1 MERLTRH
8 FSRISLAIHS
18 FLAPDLRLF
27 TLVRRGAGWAAGG
40 ARTRPATESGGRTMY
55 PNTNPAAVVGVF
67 DDYRQ
72 AEQAIQELRR
82 SGFRDDEIGI
92 LSRTTHMSETGIVND
107 PTHSRWEEGAGI
119 GAAAGAITGTGL
131 GLAVAAGLIP
141 GVGPVIVGGALAA
154 LLASAGA
161 GAAVGTVLGALI
173 GLGIPEEESQF
184 YESEFKAGRTLVTV
198 RAGSRNEDARPI
210 LTRFGA
216 HEPATSGA
224 AFGSGVEAT
233 PY

>member
-1 MERLTRH
+1 MM
-8 FSRISLAIHS
+8 S
-18 FLAPDLRLF
+18 
-27 TLVRRGAGWAAGG
+27 
-40 ARTRPATESGGRTMY
+40 

-72 AEQAIQELRR
+72 AEAAIGELRHA
-82 SGFRDDEIGI
+82 GFRDDEIGI
-92 LSRTTHMSETGIVND
+92 LSRTVTANETGVVND
-107 PTHSRWEEGAGI
+107 PTQSRWEEGAGI

-141 GVGPVIVGGALAA
+141 GAGPVIAGGALAA

-184 YESEFKAGRTLVTV
+184 YENEFKSGRTLVTV
-198 RAGSRNEDARPI
+198 RAGSRNEDAWQI
-210 LTRFGA
+210 LRRHGA
-216 HEPATSGA
+216 HEAAVHAA
-224 AFGSGVEAT
+224 AFGGGVEAT

>member
-1 MERLTRH
+1 
-8 FSRISLAIHS
+8 
-18 FLAPDLRLF
+18 
-27 TLVRRGAGWAAGG
+27 
-40 ARTRPATESGGRTMY
+40 MY
-55 PNTNPAAVVGVF
+55 PNTNPAAVVGIF

-72 AEQAIQELRR
+72 ADEAIGELRR
-82 SGFRDDEIGI
+82 AGFRDDEIGI
-92 LSRTTHMSETGIVND
+92 LSRTTVTSETGIVND

-154 LLASAGA
+154 MLASAGA

-198 RAGSRNEDARPI
+198 RAGSRNEQAWQI
-210 LTRFGA
+210 LRRHGA
-216 HEPATSGA
+216 HEPATAAA
-224 AFGSGVEAT
+224 AFGTGVEAT

>member
-1 MERLTRH
+1 
-8 FSRISLAIHS
+8 
-18 FLAPDLRLF
+18 
-27 TLVRRGAGWAAGG
+27 
-40 ARTRPATESGGRTMY
+40 MY

-67 DDYRQ
+67 DDYRL
-72 AEQAIQELRR
+72 AEEAVRELRQA
-82 SGFRDDEIGI
+82 GFRDDEIGI
-92 LSRTTHMSETGIVND
+92 LSRTVQTSETGVVND

-141 GVGPVIVGGALAA
+141 GVGPAIAGGALAA
-154 LLASAGA
+154 MLASAGA

-198 RAGSRNEDARPI
+198 RAGSRNDDAWRI
-210 LTRFGA
+210 LRRHGA
-216 HEPATSGA
+216 HEAATSAA